1 MGHSAGGR
9 PGLHTHKNGVSGDAT
24 NLRVKIGCAVLL
36 ALITAGVYW
45 PVTGFDFTNY
55 DDPDYIIYNP
65 MVQHGVTE
73 QSVAWAFTT
82 DHASNWHPLT
92 WISHTLDC
100 DLYGLKP
107 GGHHLTSLLFHI
119 ANTVLLFLLLEGL
132 TGAMWR
138 SALVAALF
146 AWHPLHVESVAW
158 VSERKDVLCAF
169 FWLLT
174 LMAYGKYVVES
185 KGASAR
191 PPSPKSKGAGALPP
205 STSSKVWYILALLF
219 FALALLSK
227 PMAVTL
233 PCVLLL
239 MDYWPLQRNSKF
251 KIQNLKIETVRTDR
265 SVVWSV
271 AERIPLSELSLLT
284 EKVPFFILAGAECVA
299 TVWAQKA
306 ANSVVAA
313 ATLPVPYRIAN
324 ALVSYV
330 LYLWKTV
337 LPTNLAVP
345 YPFSHDWTFPQ
356 AAGAALLL
364 VLISAGVLWRRKTEP
379 FLAVGWFWFIGTLVP
394 VIGLV
399 QVGLQFM
406 ADRYTYIPLMGVFI
420 MVAWSIPT
428 QWAVWPRPGLV
439 FATVIGA
446 VLVVLLMVTWV
457 QLFYWQNSITLF
469 GHTAA
474 VTENNIL
481 AEYNL
486 GEALARA
493 GNNDGAVTHYLK
505 ALAMRPNRVEAQYNS
520 QLQARFNLGL
530 IYRSEGKWPEAA
542 AQLEAYVREDPN
554 QGSAHI
560 ALGSVLLAMG
570 RTAEGIQEE
579 REAVRLNPNDPESL
593 NRLAWL
599 LATQPDAKFGDGAE
613 AVRLAERAR
622 DLTGGRV
629 TRFLATLDAAYAEA
643 GRFADAITAAQK
655 TREAA
660 LAQGQ
665 NDLAAAAEKRLKLYE
680 AGKAYHE

>member
-1 MGHSAGGR
+1 MGHFAGGR
-9 PGLHTHKNGVSGDAT
+9 PGLRPHKNGVSGNAT

-65 MVQHGVTE
+65 MVQHGVTG

-107 GGHHLTSLLFHI
+107 GGHHLTSLLFHV

-174 LMAYGKYVVES
+174 LMAYGKYVI
-185 KGASAR
+185 
-191 PPSPKSKGAGALPP
+191 KSKGAGARPRSP
-205 STSSKVWYILALLF
+205 KSKVFWYGAALVF

-233 PCVLLL
+233 PFVLLL
-239 MDYWPLQRNSKF
+239 MDYWPLQRSSEFGVRSAELKTGIKRNTTAWLIVE
-251 KIQNLKIETVRTDR
+251 KI
-265 SVVWSV
+265 
-271 AERIPLSELSLLT
+271 
-284 EKVPFFILAGAECVA
+284 PFFVLAGAECAA

-313 ATLPVPYRIAN
+313 ATLPVPDRVAN
-324 ALVSYV
+324 ALVGYI

-337 LPTNLAVP
+337 WPTDLAVP
-345 YPFSHDWTFPQ
+345 YPFSHDWTFVQ
-356 AAGAALLL
+356 AAGAGMLLT
-364 VLISAGVLWRRKTEP
+364 LITVGVVWRRKTEP

-420 MVAWSIPT
+420 MVAWSIPAR
-428 QWAVWPRPGLV
+428 WAVWPRPGLV
-439 FATVIGA
+439 FATVVGA

-457 QLFYWQNSITLF
+457 QLFYWQNSVTLF
-469 GHTAA
+469 THTAA

-486 GEALARA
+486 AEALARA
-493 GNNDGAVTHYLK
+493 DAEDAAVTHYLK

-542 AQLEAYVREDPN
+542 EQLEAYVREDPN
-554 QGSAHI
+554 QQSAHI

-570 RTAEGIQEE
+570 RTAEGIQED
-579 REAVRLNPNDPESL
+579 REAVRLNPNDVESL

-599 LATQPDAKFGDGAE
+599 LATQPDAKDRNGTE
-613 AVRLAERAR
+613 AVKLAERVR
-622 DLTGGRV
+622 DLTSGGV
-629 TRFLATLDAAYAEA
+629 ARFLATLDAAYAEA
-643 GRFADAITAAQK
+643 ARFTDAIAAVQK
-655 TREAA
+655 TRETAQ
-660 LAQGQ
+660 AQGQ

>member
-1 MGHSAGGR
+1 
-9 PGLHTHKNGVSGDAT
+9 V
-24 NLRVKIGCAVLL
+24 NLKCNKVVCAVLL

-65 MVQHGVTE
+65 MVQQGITGRSVT
-73 QSVAWAFTT
+73 WAFTT

-100 DLYGLKP
+100 ELYGLKP
-107 GGHHLTSLLFHI
+107 GGHHLTSLLIHI
-119 ANTVLLFLLLEGL
+119 ANVVLLFLLLEGL
-132 TGAMWR
+132 TGSMWR
-138 SALVAALF
+138 SALVGALF

-158 VSERKDVLCAF
+158 VSERKDVLCTF

-174 LMAYGKYVVES
+174 LMAYGKYANKS
-185 KGASAR
+185 KGASAQ
-191 PPSPKSKGAGALPP
+191 PPSPR
-205 STSSKVWYILALLF
+205 SKVWYGAALAF
-219 FALALLSK
+219 FALGLLSK
-227 PMAVTL
+227 PMVVTL
-233 PCVLLL
+233 PFVLLL
-239 MDYWPLQRNSKF
+239 IDYWPLQRISEFGVRSAELKSGSKRGAVTWLLAE
-251 KIQNLKIETVRTDR
+251 KI
-265 SVVWSV
+265 
-271 AERIPLSELSLLT
+271 
-284 EKVPFFILAGAECVA
+284 PFFALAVAECVA

-306 ANSVVAA
+306 SNSVVAA
-313 ATLPVPYRIAN
+313 AALPVPARVAN

-337 LPTNLAVP
+337 WPVNLAVP
-345 YPFSHDWTFPQ
+345 YPFSHEWTFAQ
-356 AAGAALLL
+356 AAAAGALLA
-364 VLISAGVLWRRKTEP
+364 LISAFVMWRRKTQP
-379 FLAVGWFWFIGTLVP
+379 YLVVGWFWFIGTLVP

-420 MVAWSIPT
+420 MVAWSIPAR
-428 QWAVWPRPGLV
+428 WAVWPRPGLV

-446 VLVVLLMVTWV
+446 LLVVLLMVTRV
-457 QLFYWQNSITLF
+457 QLYYWQNSVTLF
-469 GHTAA
+469 THTAA

-493 GNNDGAVTHYLK
+493 DAEDAAVTHYLK

-520 QLQARFNLGL
+520 QPQARFNLGL
-530 IYRSEGKWPEAA
+530 IYRNEGKWPEAA
-542 AQLEAYVREDPN
+542 AQLEAYLQENPNDPN
-554 QGSAHI
+554 AHI

-570 RTAEGIQEE
+570 RTADGMQEE
-579 REAVRLNPNDPESL
+579 HTAVRLNPNDVESL

-599 LATQPDAKFGDGAE
+599 LATQPDAKFRDGAE
-613 AVRLAERAR
+613 AVRLAERVR
-622 DLTGGRV
+622 DVTGGNV
-629 TRFLATLDAAYAEA
+629 ARFLATLDAAYAEA
-643 GRFADAITAAQK
+643 GRFADAIAAAQK
-655 TREAA
+655 TQATA

-665 NDLAAAAEKRLKLYE
+665 NDLAAAAEERLKLYE

>member
-1 MGHSAGGR
+1 VNEKR
-9 PGLHTHKNGVSGDAT
+9 NKL
-24 NLRVKIGCAVLL
+24 ICAVLL
-36 ALITAGVYW
+36 ALITAGVYR

-107 GGHHLTSLLFHI
+107 GGHHLTSLLFHV

-174 LMAYGKYVVES
+174 LMAYGKYVVKS
-185 KGASAR
+185 KIQ
-191 PPSPKSKGAGALPP
+191 SPKSK
-205 STSSKVWYILALLF
+205 VWYGAALVF
-219 FALALLSK
+219 FSLALLSK

-233 PCVLLL
+233 PFVLLL
-239 MDYWPLQRNSKF
+239 MDYWPLQRSSEFGIQNSKSGIREENVSLGWLVVE
-251 KIQNLKIETVRTDR
+251 KI
-265 SVVWSV
+265 
-271 AERIPLSELSLLT
+271 
-284 EKVPFFILAGAECVA
+284 PFFVLAGLECVA

-313 ATLPVPYRIAN
+313 ATLPMPDRVAN

-337 LPTNLAVP
+337 WPTDLAVP
-345 YPFSHDWTFPQ
+345 YPFSHDWTFAQ
-356 AAGAALLL
+356 AAGAAVLL
-364 VLISAGVLWRRKTEP
+364 VVISAGVLWRRRTEP

-420 MVAWSIPT
+420 MVAWSIPAR
-428 QWAVWPRPGLV
+428 WAVWPRPGLV

-457 QLFYWQNSITLF
+457 QLFYWQNSVTLF
-469 GHTAA
+469 THTAA

-486 GEALARA
+486 AEALARA
-493 GNNDGAVTHYLK
+493 DAEDAAVTHYVK

-542 AQLEAYVREDPN
+542 EQLEAYVREDPN
-554 QGSAHI
+554 QQSAHV

-570 RTAEGIQEE
+570 RTAEGIRED
-579 REAVRLNPNDPESL
+579 REAVRLNPNDVESL

-599 LATQPDAKFGDGAE
+599 LATQPDAKFRNGAE
-613 AVRLAERAR
+613 AVKLAEHVR
-622 DLTGGRV
+622 DLTGGGV
-629 TRFLATLDAAYAEA
+629 ARFQATLDAAYAET
-643 GRFADAITAAQK
+643 GRFTDAIAAAQK
-655 TREAA
+655 TRETAQ
-660 LAQGQ
+660 AQGQ
-665 NDLAAAAEKRLKLYE
+665 KDLAAAAEKRLKLYE
-680 AGKAYHE
+680 TGKAYHE

>member
-1 MGHSAGGR
+1 M
-9 PGLHTHKNGVSGDAT
+9 SGNAT

-65 MVQHGVTE
+65 MVQHGITG

-82 DHASNWHPLT
+82 DHSSNWHPLT

-107 GGHHLTSLLFHI
+107 GGHHLTSLLFHV

-174 LMAYGKYVVES
+174 LMAYGKYVIKS
-185 KGASAR
+185 KIQ
-191 PPSPKSKGAGALPP
+191 SPKSKI
-205 STSSKVWYILALLF
+205 WYVAALLF

-239 MDYWPLQRNSKF
+239 MDYWPLERCPKPKAQSPKS
-251 KIQNLKIETVRTDR
+251 ETGNAGV
-265 SVVWSV
+265 SWGWLV
-271 AERIPLSELSLLT
+271 AEKI
-284 EKVPFFILAGAECVA
+284 PFFVLAGAECVA

-313 ATLPVPYRIAN
+313 AALPMPYRIAN

-337 LPTNLAVP
+337 WPTDLAVP
-345 YPFSHDWTFPQ
+345 YPFSHDWTFAQ
-356 AAGAALLL
+356 AAGAGALLA
-364 VLISAGVLWRRKTEP
+364 LISAGVLWRRKTEP

-420 MVAWSIPT
+420 MVAWSIPAR
-428 QWAVWPRPGLV
+428 WAVWPRPGLV
-439 FATVIGA
+439 FGTVIGA

-457 QLFYWQNSITLF
+457 QLFYWQNSVTLF
-469 GHTAA
+469 THTAA

-493 GNNDGAVTHYLK
+493 DAEDAAVTHYLK
-505 ALAMRPNRVEAQYNS
+505 ALAIRPNRVEAQYNS
-520 QLQARFNLGL
+520 QTQARFNLGL

-542 AQLEAYVREDPN
+542 EQLEAYVHEDPN
-554 QGSAHI
+554 QQSAHV

-570 RTAEGIQEE
+570 RTAEGIQED
-579 REAVRLNPNDPESL
+579 REAVRLNPNDVESL

-599 LATQPDAKFGDGAE
+599 LATLPDAKFRDGAE
-613 AVRLAERAR
+613 AVKLAERVR
-622 DLTGGRV
+622 DLTGGGV
-629 TRFLATLDAAYAEA
+629 TRYLATLDAAYAEA
-643 GRFADAITAAQK
+643 GRFTDAIAAAQK
-655 TREAA
+655 TRETAQ
-660 LAQGQ
+660 AQGQ
-665 NDLAAAAEKRLKLYE
+665 NDLAAAAETRLKLYE

>member
-1 MGHSAGGR
+1 
-9 PGLHTHKNGVSGDAT
+9 VSGNVT

-65 MVQHGVTE
+65 MVQHGVTGR
-73 QSVAWAFTT
+73 SVAWAFTT

-107 GGHHLTSLLFHI
+107 GGHHLTSLLFHV

-174 LMAYGKYVVES
+174 LMAYGKYVIKS
-185 KGASAR
+185 KIQ
-191 PPSPKSKGAGALPP
+191 SPKSKGAGAQPP
-205 STSSKVWYILALLF
+205 NRKSWVWYGLALFF
-219 FALALLSK
+219 FALGLLSK

-233 PCVLLL
+233 PFVLLL

-251 KIQNLKIETVRTDR
+251 KIQNSKLETRETSVSLSWLIIEKI
-265 SVVWSV
+265 
-271 AERIPLSELSLLT
+271 
-284 EKVPFFILAGAECVA
+284 PFFVLAGMECVA

-313 ATLPVPYRIAN
+313 AALPVPYRVAN
-324 ALVSYV
+324 ALVSYI

-337 LPTNLAVP
+337 WPTNLAVP
-345 YPFSHDWTFPQ
+345 YPFSHDWTFAQ
-356 AAGAALLL
+356 AAGAGALLA
-364 VLISAGVLWRRKTEP
+364 VITVGVLWRRRTQP
-379 FLAVGWFWFIGTLVP
+379 FLVVGWFWFIGTLVP

-420 MVAWSIPT
+420 MVAWSIPAR
-428 QWAVWPRPGLV
+428 WAVWPRPGLV
-439 FATVIGA
+439 FATTIGA

-457 QLFYWQNSITLF
+457 QLFYWQNSVTLF
-469 GHTAA
+469 THTAA

-493 GNNDGAVTHYLK
+493 DAEEAAVTHYLK

-520 QLQARFNLGL
+520 QTQARFNLGL

-542 AQLEAYVREDPN
+542 AQLEAYVRKDPN
-554 QGSAHI
+554 QQSAHV

-570 RTAEGIQEE
+570 RTAEGIQED
-579 REAVRLNPNDPESL
+579 REAVRLNPNDMESL

-599 LATQPDAKFGDGAE
+599 LATQPDAKFRDGAE
-613 AVRLAERAR
+613 AVKMAEVVR
-622 DLTGGRV
+622 DATGGKV
-629 TRFLATLDAAYAEA
+629 ARFLATLDAAYAEA
-643 GRFADAITAAQK
+643 GRFADAITTAQK
-655 TREAA
+655 TRETAR
-660 LAQGQ
+660 AQGQ
-665 NDLAAAAEKRLKLYE
+665 NDLAAAAEKRLKLYA